1 MDTIWYIKD
10 ESALESKGPFGSR
23 DIFVMLETNE
33 ITSHTQVRTESCEKS
48 DSHWRQI
55 IEIDEL
61 RTQIIND
68 RHEALERI
76 ENFFAPKAT
85 MDTAPA
91 TAGGKETSES
101 EDEQQG
107 LGGITEDGLVD
118 MVDLKLKKKI
128 AKEAKDILNK
138 KTDKLQGLTED
149 QIVRCN

>member
-1 MDTIWYIKD
+1 
-10 ESALESKGPFGSR
+10 
-23 DIFVMLETNE
+23 
-33 ITSHTQVRTESCEKS
+33 
-48 DSHWRQI
+48 
-55 IEIDEL
+55 
-61 RTQIIND
+61 
-68 RHEALERI
+68 
-76 ENFFAPKAT
+76 

-149 QIVRCN
+149 QIVRCH

>member
-1 MDTIWYIKD
+1 
-10 ESALESKGPFGSR
+10 
-23 DIFVMLETNE
+23 
-33 ITSHTQVRTESCEKS
+33 
-48 DSHWRQI
+48 
-55 IEIDEL
+55 
-61 RTQIIND
+61 
-68 RHEALERI
+68 
-76 ENFFAPKAT
+76 